1 MKKLLLFIIALFTVI
16 ILPGCSSGNSDSP
29 VFSGYFIEEERVDLD
44 FDFNKKDSKV
54 NIKSRKK
61 DDYFEIGTSIITD
74 EMFVNEGEYVFV
86 TLQFINEARDTFVDL
101 LLNDSVYGKDKVYDN
116 FSKLNKVHSVET
128 YRLNDKWV
136 SDITIVLPGT
146 KEKGVRTIE
155 IKEVNFLKQTINK
168 QIAADLKSQSFSTI
182 LNIHTADNYVPT
194 SKYLFDY
201 KEVTYDD
208 ITGYEITKF
217 NYYTEYD
224 YPSIVYFPSYIN
236 GIPVI
241 SIGYNI
247 IGDEEVECKV
257 CVVPETV
264 KFYHTMLLNDVV
276 GTVTDE
282 LYILTHSLSD
292 IGEFHYSWF
301 VNGNPIYY
309 MWDDFEHEFRD
320 EGYIRDQG
328 DKKIGYNT
336 YSNGSTKRVSLNDGR
351 EYTYEDFMKFELT
364 DDGQGYT
371 LVRCGVENV
380 EEIIIPSEYKGLPVL
395 HIGDHAFV
403 DCYGLRSITLPDNLI
418 SIGDYAFANCGQ
430 LSSITL
436 SNSLTTIGDYAF
448 SGCHELRS
456 IDIPNSVTSIGDY
469 AFANCG
475 QLSSITLSNSLTTI
489 GDYAFSGCHELR
501 SIDIPNSVTSI
512 GDYAFSGC
520 HELRSIVIPNSV
532 TSMGK
537 CVFYECYFYD
547 VGIYC
552 EADSEPEGWD
562 ENWNFKLISTTW
574 EEEGEHEVYEYVE
587 HVYWANEW
595 EYINGEPTPKNN

>member
-217 NYYTEYD
+217 NYYTDYD

-241 SIGYNI
+241 SIGHNI

-264 KFYHTMLLNDVV
+264 KFYHTRFLNESI
-276 GTVTDE
+276 GIVTDE

-292 IGEFHYSWF
+292 IGDWHDYYF
-301 VNGNPIYY
+301 VGGYPIHY
-309 MWDDFEHEFRD
+309 MWDDFKHEFRNAED
-320 EGYIRDQG
+320 HIRNYG
-328 DKKIGYNT
+328 DKKYEYN
-336 YSNGSTKRVSLNDGR
+336 SHSVWDGDGKRISLNDGR
-351 EYTYEDFMKFELT
+351 KYTNEDYMKFELT

-371 LVRCGVENV
+371 LVRCGIENA
-380 EEIIIPSEYKGLPVL
+380 EELIIPSEHNGLPVL
-395 HIGDHAFV
+395 HIGENAFK
-403 DCYGLRSITLPDNLI
+403 DCGMLRSITLPNNLI
-418 SIGDYAFANCGQ
+418 
-430 LSSITL
+430 
-436 SNSLTTIGDYAF
+436 TIGDYAF
-448 SGCHELRS
+448 SECGELQ
-456 IDIPNSVTSIGDY
+456 N
-469 AFANCG
+469 
-475 QLSSITLSNSLTTI
+475 
-489 GDYAFSGCHELR
+489 
-501 SIDIPNSVTSI
+501 IDIPNSVTSI

-520 HELRSIVIPNSV
+520 RQLQSIVIPNSV

-537 CVFYECYFYD
+537 CVFYECYF

-562 ENWNFKLISTTW
+562 ENWNLKLISTTW